1 MKLFFK
7 RGWIAQ
13 AQSAETDKAET
24 RLFFSLRPPR
34 LREQKLHVVNRP
46 VLQHDRETALLN
58 WSEIRWISR
67 PGDDHAGCVGRS
79 LTPMKITRDL
89 VLVVVALIVGFCAG
103 CWFSGQSNRHA
114 NTRVSTTE
122 GTSVAVDKLNLL
134 ISYLQNNRETNAI
147 KLFDD
152 FETAS
157 IAIRSSADM
166 GVRLHTLIDLRE
178 GRPNDAI
185 QLMETMLKSDI
196 ITFAATF
203 PKLSATQR
211 QALGL
216 GALSDAN
223 GYCTQFPQKE
233 DRGLAQ
239 AFALLDTKNGK

>member
-1 MKLFFK
+1 
-7 RGWIAQ
+7 
-13 AQSAETDKAET
+13 
-24 RLFFSLRPPR
+24 
-34 LREQKLHVVNRP
+34 
-46 VLQHDRETALLN
+46 
-58 WSEIRWISR
+58 
-67 PGDDHAGCVGRS
+67 
-79 LTPMKITRDL
+79 MKITRDL

-178 GRPNDAI
+178 GRANDAI

-211 QALGL
+211 QALGF
-216 GALSDAN
+216 GALSDAKW
-223 GYCTQFPQKE
+223 YCTEFPQKE